1 MRPDFGKCITER
13 PRHKG
18 LGKLTRKG
26 YRKRLVRD
34 GLDHVRH
41 ESITKL
47 RNHDKDFTDVLGPI
61 VGFLTKHVGHLWS
74 KVCSEISASLPA
86 SGGVSYS
93 HARDHLFQMVEE
105 HTQIIDG
112 QVYDSKGFRLSE
124 SRRWKQFY
132 VDQHGI
138 LRQTKQKWKHFRA
151 PKPKVF
157 VKTEAGEWCIEDDHG
172 IWWACEMAPY
182 EMVCMEEPRTYGP
195 YFGGTHTVTRTVPV
209 FPRVF
214 DAFLRITTSEPGNL
228 ARFYEG
234 KFHHWKDGTVY
245 CVHRRQLG
253 KREIKKYRL
262 REK

>member
-1 MRPDFGKCITER
+1 MRQDMGKVITER
-13 PRHKG
+13 PRRGMRYKKPKDRHDYDLSDEAPKG
-18 LGKLTRKG
+18 EKIRLKWNKSWNGKK
-26 YRKRLVRD
+26 
-34 GLDHVRH
+34 
-41 ESITKL
+41 
-47 RNHDKDFTDVLGPI
+47 FTDVLGPI
-61 VGFLTKHVGHLWS
+61 VGFLTKNIGRPWS

-112 QVYDSKGFRLSE
+112 QVYDSKGFKLSE

-138 LRQTKQKWKHFRA
+138 LRQAKQKFPRYSP

-157 VKTEAGEWCIEDDHG
+157 TKTEAGEWCIEDEHG

-182 EMVCMEEPRTYGP
+182 ESTGMEARTYTA
-195 YFGGTHTVTRTVPV
+195 FGVNSGRFVPV
-209 FPRVF
+209 FPQVF
-214 DAFLRITTSEPGNL
+214 DAFLRVTASSPGNF
-228 ARFYEG
+228 AKFYEG
-234 KFHHWKDGTVY
+234 KYHHWKDGTVY
-245 CVHRRQLG
+245 CIRKRQLG

-262 REK
+262 REQ